1 MQSWLSTMWL
11 SHVIA
16 YNHNLRPGSM
26 FYYHNPLT
34 FPSGAPRLP
43 SLELPFSSTQ
53 PCEHHDD
60 EQDDDDHDCYRDD
73 DSWTT
78 YRFTVP
84 TRPGNDLP
92 LWSTRWS
99 VPSKKTAEK
108 QNYVLSATVG
118 GEDDQDD
125 HKWWSWWTWWSW
137 TSPLDMLKTYYI
149 QLTIWL
155 GFILVFD

>member
-1 MQSWLSTMWL
+1 MRN
-11 SHVIA
+11 SHAWYGYGTTGTHMKSYISPNSFFFIFPLLKQR
-16 YNHNLRPGSM
+16 YSYHQKTLRPGSM

-60 EQDDDDHDCYRDD
+60 EQDDEDHDCYRDD

-78 YRFTVP
+78 YRWTVP
-84 TRPGNDLP
+84 IRPGNDLP
-92 LWSTRWS
+92 LWSTRRS

-108 QNYVLSATVG
+108 QNHLLSATVG
-118 GEDDQDD
+118 GEDDLDGHDD
-125 HKWWSWWTWWSW
+125 HEH
-137 TSPLDMLKTYYI
+137 
-149 QLTIWL
+149 
-155 GFILVFD
+155 